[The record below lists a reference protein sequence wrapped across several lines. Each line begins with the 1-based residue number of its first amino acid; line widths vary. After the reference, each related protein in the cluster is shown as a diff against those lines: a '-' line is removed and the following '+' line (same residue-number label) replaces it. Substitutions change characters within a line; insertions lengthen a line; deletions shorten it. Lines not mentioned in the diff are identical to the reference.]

1 MEFRQLEYFIEVALC
16 QNFTRAAENLL
27 VAQPAVSKAI
37 QKLEQELQVTLIDRS
52 SKHIALTPEGEVFLQ
67 HAKEIL
73 HRVEETKVEMNE
85 MRGLEKGEVRIGL
98 PSMVG
103 SYYFPAIIKDFK
115 RKYSALRINV
125 VEEGTMQVQR
135 LIERGEV
142 DLGIIVVDQP
152 LEHLD
157 YIPLLHEEMVAC
169 VPSDHPF
176 AQKDYVTYHDL
187 VKEPLILFKEGYFQR
202 HLILETSKIT
212 GVNPNVSFSANQL
225 SLIKSFV
232 AEGLGVT
239 LFLRL
244 VAAADPKLV
253 AVCLNPPIYLS
264 LAVAWNKNKYLSLAS
279 QAFLD
284 FLKNRKE

>member
-27 VAQPAVSKAI
+27 VAQPAISKAI

-73 HRVEETKVEMNE
+73 QRVEETKVEMKE

-115 RKYSALRINV
+115 RKYSALQINV
-125 VEEGTMQVQR
+125 VEEGTLQVQR

-152 LEHLD
+152 IEHLD
-157 YIPLLHEEMVAC
+157 YIPLLHEEMVVC
-169 VPSDHPF
+169 VPCDHPF

-232 AEGLGVT
+232 TEGLGVT

-253 AVCLNPPIYLS
+253 AVSLDPPIYLS